1 MSSPNAMSL
10 SIVHKDQDQ
19 RPVLVLAGELSMR
32 PLIAR
37 CHLGLGQWHRRAGDP
52 AKAHEHMAV
61 ARTLYREMDVTL
73 WLAQIEAD
81 EPVTA

>member
-1 MSSPNAMSL
+1 
-10 SIVHKDQDQ
+10 
-19 RPVLVLAGELSMR
+19 MR
-32 PLIAR
+32 PLIAH

-73 WLAQIEAD
+73 WLAQVEA
-81 EPVTA
+81 EQPVTA